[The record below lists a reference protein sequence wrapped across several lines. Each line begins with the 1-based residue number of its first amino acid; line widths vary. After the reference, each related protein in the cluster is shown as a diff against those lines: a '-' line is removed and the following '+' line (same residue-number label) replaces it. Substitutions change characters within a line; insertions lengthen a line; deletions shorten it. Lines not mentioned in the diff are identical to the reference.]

1 MPRGERRK
9 QDWSPRKK
17 LRMFQIVH
25 ISEDDS
31 PLIVYGRMTGTVD
44 ILAQYWDR
52 QSSWR
57 YLVYQWTVEDDAI
70 RDLPWADWD
79 GIAEA
84 IGGSKQ
90 QLLWDGRSQDPVE
103 RAWVYQAAGFHH
115 GFEKLDQHP
124 MEKRAKDLKEI
135 GPRR

>member
-57 YLVYQWTVEDDAI
+57 YLVYQWTVDDDAI

-79 GIAEA
+79 GIAEG
-84 IGGSKQ
+84 IGGAKQ
-90 QLLWDGRSQDPVE
+90 QRPSVSLTPSPAHRGG
-103 RAWVYQAAGFHH
+103 A
-115 GFEKLDQHP
+115 
-124 MEKRAKDLKEI
+124 
-135 GPRR
+135 